1 MEEWNGRGFEKDERR
16 WGKEEEIKKMKKR
29 NFVIVKTED
38 GKYNIALRNYP
49 EHPLDKN
56 GFYTKR
62 YAKKR
67 LKEYIKNVKER

>member
-1 MEEWNGRGFEKDERR
+1 
-16 WGKEEEIKKMKKR
+16 MKKR